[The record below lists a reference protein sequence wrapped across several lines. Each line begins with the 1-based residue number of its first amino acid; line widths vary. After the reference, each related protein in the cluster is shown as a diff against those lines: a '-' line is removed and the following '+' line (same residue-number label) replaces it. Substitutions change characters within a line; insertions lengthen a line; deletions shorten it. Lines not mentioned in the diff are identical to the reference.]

1 MVPKNTVKEKD
12 SVTAIIILLLVAFI
26 FLKSRYWVYAALA
39 LSVATVVSSRLTR
52 FLHRIWSAL
61 TEMLGAVSGT
71 IILTG
76 VFIFVLIP
84 TALLKSWFGKKE
96 VVLTKGSRVTTFQ
109 SRNHT
114 YTGKDLDNPW

>member
-1 MVPKNTVKEKD
+1 MTPKNTAKEKD
-12 SVTAIIILLLVAFI
+12 SVTAIIILLLVAFL
-26 FLKSRYWVYAALA
+26 FFKSRYWVYAALA
-39 LSVATVVSSRLTR
+39 LSVTTILSSRVTR
-52 FLHRIWSAL
+52 FLHRFWSAV

-84 TALLKSWFGKKE
+84 TALLKNWLGKKE
-96 VVLTKGSRVTTFQ
+96 VRWMKGNRVTTFQ

-114 YTGKDLDNPW
+114 YTSEDLDNPW